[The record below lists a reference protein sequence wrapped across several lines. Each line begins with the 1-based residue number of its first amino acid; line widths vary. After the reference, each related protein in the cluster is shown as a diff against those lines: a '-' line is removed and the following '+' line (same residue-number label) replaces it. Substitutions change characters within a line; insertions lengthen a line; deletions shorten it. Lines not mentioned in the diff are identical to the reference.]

1 MESFKTITDSTNSG
15 QIIQTVY
22 ENQLSWTE
30 ARRKCKANQEDLSS
44 FFKEVPIGNLI
55 ENNRYWIG
63 LYRSR
68 NIIYNDVSVT
78 STKAIIT
85 TQHTIPVDNSNTIK
99 AGLIGGALG
108 LSVVLVLVCFGV
120 CFGCFRFHNRKRP
133 IKRRKLT
140 QSTSNK
146 ISEGDD
152 DVFIVPESDK
162 DIKPKSYPP
171 PVKPARRRSSAARV
185 SYENVPLVEYKESE
199 TMKDKTHSDN
209 LRKDNDVVAVE
220 ISTDS
225 NAPKLETSASNIS
238 LPGDILGN
246 SVYDYASQ
254 VENKSTKPNLEEVH
268 SYEMVNNEA
277 EYVTT
282 ADDVY
287 DIMNEKRPKNPEK
300 ITENIYDQTSCDLY
314 DSTIKQGSVTLD
326 SQYDST
332 TAFKHQLM

>member
-1 MESFKTITDSTNSG
+1 MYFCIELETTNSDNVACG
-15 QIIQTVY
+15 TLRPDLIPPIYYVDCN
-22 ENQLSWTE
+22 EN
-30 ARRKCKANQEDLSS
+30 RS
-44 FFKEVPIGNLI
+44 FHCIK
-55 ENNRYWIG
+55 
-63 LYRSR
+63 
-68 NIIYNDVSVT
+68 DVSVT

-85 TQHTIPVDNSNTIK
+85 TQHTISVDNSNTIK